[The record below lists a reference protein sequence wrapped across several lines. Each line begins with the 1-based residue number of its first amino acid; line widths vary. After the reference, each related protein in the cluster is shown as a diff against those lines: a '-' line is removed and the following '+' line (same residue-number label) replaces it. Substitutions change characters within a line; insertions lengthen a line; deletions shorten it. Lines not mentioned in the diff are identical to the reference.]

1 MKFDQK
7 YLEKV
12 YAGLFGKIIGVRLG
26 APVEPSVWTYERILE
41 SYGEIT
47 DYVKSYK
54 NFAADDD
61 INGPMFFIQ
70 AVESYIKNDRMTAQ
84 DCADTWLNVTS
95 EGHGMFWWG
104 GYGISTEHT
113 AFDNLKKG
121 ISAPQSGSVE
131 KNGST
136 VAQQIGG
143 QIFVDTWGLVFP
155 SDYKKAGEMARISA
169 SVSHDASALDGAQF
183 VAGCISHA
191 FNETDILKLV
201 KDVSDVLDKGS
212 EYRDMIEKVLD
223 FYKNNPDDWRKCFL
237 YVKSLYSDKKKYPGV
252 VHVIPNSAVIVLS
265 LLYSKGNFS
274 KGVLVAT
281 MCGWDTDCN
290 AGNVGTI
297 LGVMNGIQGIEEKWK
312 KPIKDFF
319 ITSSV
324 IGSLNIWDIPCA
336 AKYIAALGAKA
347 NKEPDEM
354 SGYDGEICCDFEIP
368 GSTHGFRSDNE
379 NIVTFINTDEEAYS
393 GNRSLKAVLVTMEK
407 NVTQKFFIKPF
418 YRRSDFSDE
427 RYKPQLS
434 PKVYPGQ
441 KVSCVLKIKE
451 IPQDVMIKAC
461 MYIKYDGNTEYVST
475 QKYTLRQ
482 GEWERMELDI
492 PDINHTAVEEIGFKL
507 SNVSGNQY
515 HGIFYVDDFK
525 VSGKAAYAIDFSKLS
540 DEWGAI
546 TQFTWDCGYWSTD
559 GAYVQGICSD
569 HGEMFT
575 GNYFWK
581 DYTLNTKVKLL
592 YGNDFKLL
600 FRVNGNLIHYG
611 FGFED
616 NMLVLF
622 KKNKTKEI
630 LCKKPFAV
638 QIHKPYEFKVWAKAN
653 KITVFLDGEQ
663 IFETLDS
670 DPILN
675 GHVGY
680 SINCGSRIEIL
691 DFSFKE
697 E

>member
-1 MKFDQK
+1 
-7 YLEKV
+7 
-12 YAGLFGKIIGVRLG
+12 
-26 APVEPSVWTYERILE
+26 
-41 SYGEIT
+41 
-47 DYVKSYK
+47 
-54 NFAADDD
+54 
-61 INGPMFFIQ
+61 
-70 AVESYIKNDRMTAQ
+70 
-84 DCADTWLNVTS
+84 
-95 EGHGMFWWG
+95 
-104 GYGISTEHT
+104 
-113 AFDNLKKG
+113 
-121 ISAPQSGSVE
+121 
-131 KNGST
+131 
-136 VAQQIGG
+136 
-143 QIFVDTWGLVFP
+143 
-155 SDYKKAGEMARISA
+155 
-169 SVSHDASALDGAQF
+169 
-183 VAGCISHA
+183 
-191 FNETDILKLV
+191 
-201 KDVSDVLDKGS
+201 
-212 EYRDMIEKVLD
+212 
-223 FYKNNPDDWRKCFL
+223 
-237 YVKSLYSDKKKYPGV
+237 
-252 VHVIPNSAVIVLS
+252 
-265 LLYSKGNFS
+265 
-274 KGVLVAT
+274 
-281 MCGWDTDCN
+281 
-290 AGNVGTI
+290 
-297 LGVMNGIQGIEEKWK
+297 KWK